1 MLYDECDIGMN
12 LVIRLFSVRR
22 NKYYLL
28 YFYILICACAR
39 ETLTAKRERERGR
52 KRGHQFFL
60 NDRIEIH
67 FKCIF
72 IHNCT

>member
-1 MLYDECDIGMN
+1 MLYDECGIGMN

-39 ETLTAKRERERGR
+39 ETLTAKKERERGGER
-52 KRGHQFFL
+52 EDTNFFERSYQ
-60 NDRIEIH
+60 NTH
-67 FKCIF
+67 
-72 IHNCT
+72 